1 MMFTIINVYNCNQHY
16 VIFWFV
22 YNLIAFC
29 CQQMKLLEKFWVQ
42 WKQKPSH
49 TLQYT
54 RDSSH
59 HEYVFKI
66 SQNLPH
72 YNTSSMFGY
81 FLRMNNILITLQV
94 ISETA
99 ISDERVGRSLLQ
111 AVAPEVKPPIM
122 FNVSGGPCIM
132 LWAQNLTVKLDS
144 SSPWTDLAQQTPT
157 LDGSLCN
164 GSTSR

>member
-1 MMFTIINVYNCNQHY
+1 M
-16 VIFWFV
+16 
-22 YNLIAFC
+22 YNLNAFC

-42 WKQKPSH
+42 WKQKTSH

-54 RDSSH
+54 QDSSH

-66 SQNLPH
+66 SQNVPH
-72 YNTSSMFGY
+72 YNTFSMFGY

-94 ISETA
+94 ISETL
-99 ISDERVGRSLLQ
+99 ISDQPVGRSLLQ
-111 AVAPEVKPPIM
+111 ADGPEVKPPIM

-132 LWAQNLTVKLDS
+132 LWAQNLTVRLS
-144 SSPWTDLAQQTPT
+144 PSSPWIDLAQDVPSFV
-157 LDGSLCN
+157 GSLCN